1 MSPAT
6 RRGLGL
12 AVAAIVTLGIGAASQ
27 IPWTATGPDE
37 ALLRLS
43 WRAQSET
50 REECR
55 PLTEEEKAELPIHM
69 QVPEICESQPIPY
82 LLRISI
88 DGSVLLADTVHGAG
102 AREDRPVYVF
112 REIGLVPGRH
122 ALAVEF
128 VPVGHGLEDLEEEDL
143 QEDDREEADDEDE
156 RDEDDDDEDEDDAG
170 MPWLRYSEEV
180 PIGERE
186 VVLIAYDPA
195 RRALVRVD

>member
-12 AVAAIVTLGIGAASQ
+12 AVAALVTLGIAAASRA
-27 IPWTATGPDE
+27 PWTATDPDE

-69 QVPEICESQPIPY
+69 QVPEVCESQAIPY
-82 LLRISI
+82 LLRVSI
-88 DGSVLLADTVHGAG
+88 DGSVFLADTVHGAG

-122 ALAVEF
+122 ALAIEF
-128 VPVGHGLEDLEEEDL
+128 VPIGHGLEDLEE
-143 QEDDREEADDEDE
+143 DDRDEADDEEESEEQDDDDQ
-156 RDEDDDDEDEDDAG
+156 DEDDEG
-170 MPWLRYSEEV
+170 MLWLRYSEEV
-180 PIGERE
+180 PMGKRE
-186 VVLIAYDPA
+186 VVLIAYDSA

>member
-6 RRGLGL
+6 PRAQATRRALGLG
-12 AVAAIVTLGIGAASQ
+12 VAALVTLGIGAASQ
-27 IPWTATGPDE
+27 APWTGTGSDE

-55 PLTEEEKAELPIHM
+55 PLTAEEKAELPIHM
-69 QVPEICESQPIPY
+69 QVPEVCESQAIPY
-82 LLRISI
+82 LLRVSI

-112 REIGLVPGRH
+112 REIGLIPGRH

-128 VPVGHGLEDLEEEDL
+128 APIGHGFEDLEE
-143 QEDDREEADDEDE
+143 DDRDQADDEDGGDE
-156 RDEDDDDEDEDDAG
+156 EDDDDEDEG
-170 MPWLRYSEEV
+170 MLWLRYSEEV

-186 VVLIAYDPA
+186 VVLIAYDSA
-195 RRALVRVD
+195 RRALVRID

>member
-12 AVAAIVTLGIGAASQ
+12 AVAALVTLGIGAASQ
-27 IPWTATGPDE
+27 APWTATGPDE

-69 QVPEICESQPIPY
+69 QVPEVCESQAIPY
-82 LLRISI
+82 LLQVSI

-128 VPVGHGLEDLEEEDL
+128 VPIGHGLEDLEEA
-143 QEDDREEADDEDE
+143 DRDEADDEDE
-156 RDEDDDDEDEDDAG
+156 DDEEDDDEDDAG
-170 MPWLRYSEEV
+170 MLWLRYSEEV
-180 PIGERE
+180 SIGERE
-186 VVLIAYDPA
+186 VVLIAYDSA
-195 RRALVRVD
+195 RRALIRVD

>member
-6 RRGLGL
+6 PRAQATRRALGLG
-12 AVAAIVTLGIGAASQ
+12 VAALVTLGIGAASQ
-27 IPWTATGPDE
+27 APWTATGPDE

-55 PLTEEEKAELPIHM
+55 PLTAEEKAELPIHM
-69 QVPEICESQPIPY
+69 QVPEVCESQAIPY
-82 LLRISI
+82 LLRVSI

-112 REIGLVPGRH
+112 REIGLIPGRH

-128 VPVGHGLEDLEEEDL
+128 APIGHGFEDLEE
-143 QEDDREEADDEDE
+143 DDRDQADDEDGGDE
-156 RDEDDDDEDEDDAG
+156 EDDDDEDEG
-170 MPWLRYSEEV
+170 MLWLRYSEEV

-186 VVLIAYDPA
+186 VVLIAYDSA
-195 RRALVRVD
+195 RRALVRID

>member
-6 RRGLGL
+6 PRAQATRRALGLGV
-12 AVAAIVTLGIGAASQ
+12 VALVTLGIGAASQ
-27 IPWTATGPDE
+27 APWTATDPDE

-55 PLTEEEKAELPIHM
+55 PLTAEEKAELPIHM
-69 QVPEICESQPIPY
+69 QVPEVCESQAIPY
-82 LLRISI
+82 LLRVSI

-112 REIGLVPGRH
+112 REIGLIPGRH

-128 VPVGHGLEDLEEEDL
+128 APIGHGFEDLEE
-143 QEDDREEADDEDE
+143 DDRDQADDEDGGDE
-156 RDEDDDDEDEDDAG
+156 EDDDDEDEG
-170 MPWLRYSEEV
+170 MLWLRYSEEV

-186 VVLIAYDPA
+186 VVLIAYDSA
-195 RRALVRVD
+195 RRALVRID

>member
-1 MSPAT
+1 MSPAI

-12 AVAAIVTLGIGAASQ
+12 GVAALVTLGIGAASQ
-27 IPWTATGPDE
+27 APWTATSRDE

-55 PLTEEEKAELPIHM
+55 PLTEAEKAELPIHM
-69 QVPEICESQPIPY
+69 QVPEVCESQAIPY
-82 LLRISI
+82 LLRVSI

-112 REIGLVPGRH
+112 REIGLEPGRH

-128 VPVGHGLEDLEEEDL
+128 VPIGHGLEDLEEDDRDEADAEDEGDEEN
-143 QEDDREEADDEDE
+143 EDDQ
-156 RDEDDDDEDEDDAG
+156 DEDDEG
-170 MPWLRYSEEV
+170 MLWLRYSEAV
-180 PIGERE
+180 SIGERE
-186 VVLIAYDPA
+186 VVLIAYDRA

>member
-1 MSPAT
+1 MSPTTRRAQAT
-6 RRGLGL
+6 RRALGLGV
-12 AVAAIVTLGIGAASQ
+12 VALVTLGIGAASRA
-27 IPWTATGPDE
+27 PWTATGPDE

-55 PLTEEEKAELPIHM
+55 PLTAEEKAELPIHM
-69 QVPEICESQPIPY
+69 QVPEVCESQAIPY
-82 LLRISI
+82 LLRVSI

-128 VPVGHGLEDLEEEDL
+128 LPIGQGLKD
-143 QEDDREEADDEDE
+143 A
-156 RDEDDDDEDEDDAG
+156 DDEDEDDDGADHDR
-170 MPWLRYSEEV
+170 MLWLRYSDAV
-180 PIGERE
+180 RIGERE
-186 VVLIAYDPA
+186 VVLIAYDSA

>member
-1 MSPAT
+1 MSAAT
-6 RRGLGL
+6 RRGLGV
-12 AVAAIVTLGIGAASQ
+12 AVAALVTLGIGAASQ
-27 IPWTATGPDE
+27 APWTATSPDE

-55 PLTEEEKAELPIHM
+55 PLTEEEKADLPLHM
-69 QVPEICESQPIPY
+69 QVPEVCESQAIPY
-82 LLRISI
+82 LLRVSI

-128 VPVGHGLEDLEEEDL
+128 VPIGHGLEDLEEG
-143 QEDDREEADDEDE
+143 DRDEADDEDE
-156 RDEDDDDEDEDDAG
+156 GDEDDEGEDDEDEDDAG
-170 MPWLRYSEEV
+170 MLWLRYSEEV
-180 PIGERE
+180 PIRERE
-186 VVLIAYDPA
+186 VVLIAYDSA

>member
-6 RRGLGL
+6 PRAQATRRALGLG
-12 AVAAIVTLGIGAASQ
+12 VAALVTLGIGAASQ
-27 IPWTATGPDE
+27 APWTATGSDE

-55 PLTEEEKAELPIHM
+55 PLTAEEKAELPIHM
-69 QVPEICESQPIPY
+69 QVPEVCESQAIPY
-82 LLRISI
+82 LLRVSI

-112 REIGLVPGRH
+112 REIGLIPGRH

-128 VPVGHGLEDLEEEDL
+128 APIGHGFEDLEE
-143 QEDDREEADDEDE
+143 DDRDQADDEDGGDE
-156 RDEDDDDEDEDDAG
+156 EDDDDEDEG
-170 MPWLRYSEEV
+170 MLWLRYSEEV

-186 VVLIAYDPA
+186 VVLIAYDSA
-195 RRALVRVD
+195 RRALVRID

>member
-12 AVAAIVTLGIGAASQ
+12 AVATLVTLGIGAASQ
-27 IPWTATGPDE
+27 APWTATGPDE

-55 PLTEEEKAELPIHM
+55 PLTAEEKAELPIHM
-69 QVPEICESQPIPY
+69 QVPEVCESQAIPY
-82 LLRISI
+82 LLRVSI

-112 REIGLVPGRH
+112 REIGLIPGRH

-128 VPVGHGLEDLEEEDL
+128 APIGHGFEDLEE
-143 QEDDREEADDEDE
+143 DDRDQADDEDGGDE
-156 RDEDDDDEDEDDAG
+156 EDDDDEDEG
-170 MPWLRYSEEV
+170 MLWLRYSEEV

-186 VVLIAYDPA
+186 VVLIAYDSA
-195 RRALVRVD
+195 RRALVRID

>member
-12 AVAAIVTLGIGAASQ
+12 AVAALVTLGIGAASQ
-27 IPWTATGPDE
+27 APWTATGPDE

-69 QVPEICESQPIPY
+69 QVPEVCESQAIPY
-82 LLRISI
+82 LLQVSI

-128 VPVGHGLEDLEEEDL
+128 VPIGHGLEDLEEA
-143 QEDDREEADDEDE
+143 DRDEADDEDE
-156 RDEDDDDEDEDDAG
+156 DDEEDDDDEDDAG
-170 MPWLRYSEEV
+170 MLWLRYSEEV
-180 PIGERE
+180 SIGERE
-186 VVLIAYDPA
+186 VVLIAYDSA
-195 RRALVRVD
+195 RRALIRVD

>member
-1 MSPAT
+1 MSSAT

-12 AVAAIVTLGIGAASQ
+12 GVAALVTLGIGAASQ
-27 IPWTATGPDE
+27 APWTATGPDE

-69 QVPEICESQPIPY
+69 QVPEVCESQAIPY
-82 LLRISI
+82 LLQVSI

-128 VPVGHGLEDLEEEDL
+128 VPIGHGLEDLEEA
-143 QEDDREEADDEDE
+143 DRDEADDEDE
-156 RDEDDDDEDEDDAG
+156 DDEEDDDDEDDAG
-170 MPWLRYSEEV
+170 MLWLRYSEEV
-180 PIGERE
+180 SIGERE
-186 VVLIAYDPA
+186 VVLIAYDSA
-195 RRALVRVD
+195 RRALIRVD

>member
-12 AVAAIVTLGIGAASQ
+12 AVAALVTLGIGAASQ
-27 IPWTATGPDE
+27 APWTATGPDE

-55 PLTEEEKAELPIHM
+55 PLTAEEKAELPIHM
-69 QVPEICESQPIPY
+69 QVPEVCESQAIPY
-82 LLRISI
+82 LLRVSI

-112 REIGLVPGRH
+112 REIGLIPGRH

-128 VPVGHGLEDLEEEDL
+128 APIGHGFEDLEE
-143 QEDDREEADDEDE
+143 DDRDQADDEDGGDE
-156 RDEDDDDEDEDDAG
+156 EDDDDEDEG
-170 MPWLRYSEEV
+170 MLWLRYSEEV

-186 VVLIAYDPA
+186 VVLIAYDSA
-195 RRALVRVD
+195 RRALVRID

>member
-6 RRGLGL
+6 PRAQATRRALGLG
-12 AVAAIVTLGIGAASQ
+12 VAALVTLGIGAASQ
-27 IPWTATGPDE
+27 APWTATGSDE

-55 PLTEEEKAELPIHM
+55 PLTAEEKAELPIHM
-69 QVPEICESQPIPY
+69 QVPEVCESQAIPY
-82 LLRISI
+82 LLRVSI

-112 REIGLVPGRH
+112 REIGLIPGRH

-128 VPVGHGLEDLEEEDL
+128 APIGQGFEDLEE
-143 QEDDREEADDEDE
+143 DDRDQANDEDE
-156 RDEDDDDEDEDDAG
+156 G
-170 MPWLRYSEEV
+170 MLWLRYSEEV

-186 VVLIAYDPA
+186 VVLIAYDSA
-195 RRALVRVD
+195 RRALVRID